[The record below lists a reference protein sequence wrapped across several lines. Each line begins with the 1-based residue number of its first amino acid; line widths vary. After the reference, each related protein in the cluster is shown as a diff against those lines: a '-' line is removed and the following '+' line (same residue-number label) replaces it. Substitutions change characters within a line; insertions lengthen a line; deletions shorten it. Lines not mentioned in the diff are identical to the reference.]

1 MANFLYQKMFQT
13 GEDKTKYRLLT
24 KDFVSTISV
33 EGRTILKVD
42 PKGLE
47 LLAKE
52 AIADVS
58 FYLRS
63 EHLQGLSNIIKDPEA
78 SDNDKFVADTML
90 RNQVVSAEGEL
101 PTCQD
106 TGTAIVIAKKGE
118 AVWTGVNDEEFLSKG
133 IYETYQEKNLRYSQV
148 VATSLFDEKNSG
160 NNLPAQIDIMA
171 TYGNEYEFVFITKG
185 GGSANKTYLYQETKS
200 VLNVV

>member
-63 EHLQGLSNIIKDPEA
+63 EHFKD
-78 SDNDKFVADTML
+78 FQTL
-90 RNQVVSAEGEL
+90 
-101 PTCQD
+101 
-106 TGTAIVIAKKGE
+106 
-118 AVWTGVNDEEFLSKG
+118 
-133 IYETYQEKNLRYSQV
+133 
-148 VATSLFDEKNSG
+148 
-160 NNLPAQIDIMA
+160 
-171 TYGNEYEFVFITKG
+171 
-185 GGSANKTYLYQETKS
+185 
-200 VLNVV
+200 